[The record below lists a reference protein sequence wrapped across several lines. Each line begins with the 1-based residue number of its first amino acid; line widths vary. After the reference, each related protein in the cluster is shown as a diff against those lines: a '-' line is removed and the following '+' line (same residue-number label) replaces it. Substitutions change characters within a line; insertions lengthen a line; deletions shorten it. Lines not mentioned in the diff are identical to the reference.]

1 MSEINF
7 DGLIGPTHNYSGLS
21 DGNIASKKNFFS
33 VSNPKE
39 AALQGLKKA
48 KILIN
53 AGLNQGLFL
62 PHERPFIPG
71 LKKLGFSG
79 DNETILKSAY
89 EYSKVLL
96 SNFSSASS
104 MWAANAATISPSPD
118 TKDGKV
124 HITPANLNTMFHRS
138 LESDF
143 TYTQCKLIF
152 SDTCFVVHKPALSIS
167 GYGDE
172 GAANHLRISKTHE
185 DKGFEI
191 FVFGESAFKEEA
203 FAEYQKTSFI
213 KRQALEVSKSV
224 ALSHR
229 LDRNNVFYL
238 QQHPRAID
246 KGSFHNDIVSLS
258 NENIFIAHEKAF
270 LNRDVLNHVLK
281 HLELEVENF
290 NYIEIPDKE
299 IPLDDIISSYLLN
312 SQLFTNGEGEM
323 QLILPAEVQ
332 NYENCM
338 QWLDKLKQTS
348 DVKLFDFVNIKQSMM
363 NGGGPACLRLK
374 VILNEDEINKVN
386 KNFILNNKRLELI
399 EDLIER
405 EYRDEL
411 YPDDLKDPSLLDESR
426 RVLDELTQI
435 FGTGSIYEFQKL

>member
-21 DGNIASKKNFFS
+21 DGNIASKENFSS

-71 LKKLGFSG
+71 LKKLGFDG

-152 SDTCFVVHKPALSIS
+152 SDACFEVHKPTLSIS

-191 FVFGESAFKEEA
+191 FVFGESGFKEEA
-203 FAEYQKTSFI
+203 YAQYQKTSFI
-213 KRQALEVSKSV
+213 KRQALEV
-224 ALSHR
+224 
-229 LDRNNVFYL
+229 
-238 QQHPRAID
+238 
-246 KGSFHNDIVSLS
+246 
-258 NENIFIAHEKAF
+258 
-270 LNRDVLNHVLK
+270 
-281 HLELEVENF
+281 
-290 NYIEIPDKE
+290 
-299 IPLDDIISSYLLN
+299 
-312 SQLFTNGEGEM
+312 
-323 QLILPAEVQ
+323 
-332 NYENCM
+332 
-338 QWLDKLKQTS
+338 
-348 DVKLFDFVNIKQSMM
+348 
-363 NGGGPACLRLK
+363 
-374 VILNEDEINKVN
+374 
-386 KNFILNNKRLELI
+386 
-399 EDLIER
+399 
-405 EYRDEL
+405 
-411 YPDDLKDPSLLDESR
+411 
-426 RVLDELTQI
+426 
-435 FGTGSIYEFQKL
+435 

>member
-21 DGNIASKKNFFS
+21 DGNIASKENFSS
-33 VSNPKE
+33 VSNPKK

-79 DNETILKSAY
+79 DDETILKSAY

-104 MWAANAATISPSPD
+104 MWAANAATVSPSPD

-224 ALSHR
+224 ALSHK

-246 KGSFHNDIVSLS
+246 KGSFHNDIASLS

-374 VILNEDEINKVN
+374 VILNEDEIKKVN
-386 KNFILNNKRLELI
+386 KNFILNDKRLELI

-405 EYRDEL
+405 EYRDKL
-411 YPDDLKDPSLLDESR
+411 YPDDLKDPNLLDESR

>member
-224 ALSHR
+224 ALSHK

-374 VILNEDEINKVN
+374 VILNEDEIKKVN

-399 EDLIER
+399 ENLIER

>member
-1 MSEINF
+1 MPEINF

-62 PHERPFIPG
+62 PHERPFISG

-191 FVFGESAFKEEA
+191 FVFGESGFKEEA

-224 ALSHR
+224 ALSHK

-299 IPLDDIISSYLLN
+299 IPLDDIVSSCLL
-312 SQLFTNGEGEM
+312 
-323 QLILPAEVQ
+323 
-332 NYENCM
+332 Y
-338 QWLDKLKQTS
+338 TS
-348 DVKLFDFVNIKQSMM
+348 PS
-363 NGGGPACLRLK
+363 P
-374 VILNEDEINKVN
+374 
-386 KNFILNNKRLELI
+386 
-399 EDLIER
+399 
-405 EYRDEL
+405 RDRTRSRM
-411 YPDDLKDPSLLDESR
+411 PSSA
-426 RVLDELTQI
+426 
-435 FGTGSIYEFQKL
+435 

>member
-62 PHERPFIPG
+62 PHERPFISG

-224 ALSHR
+224 ALGHK

-270 LNRDVLNHVLK
+270 ANRDVLNHVLE
-281 HLELEVENF
+281 HLKLEVENF

-348 DVKLFDFVNIKQSMM
+348 DIKLFDFVNIKQSMM

-374 VILNEDEINKVN
+374 AILNEDEIKKVN
-386 KNFILNNKRLELI
+386 KNFILNDKRLELI

-405 EYRDEL
+405 EYRDKL
-411 YPDDLKDPSLLDESR
+411 YPDDLKDPNLLDESR

>member
-224 ALSHR
+224 ALSHK

-299 IPLDDIISSYLLN
+299 IPLDDIISSYLMN

-374 VILNEDEINKVN
+374 VILNEDEIKKVN

>member
-1 MSEINF
+1 MPEINF

-224 ALSHR
+224 ALSHK

>member
-1 MSEINF
+1 MPEINF

-62 PHERPFIPG
+62 PHERPFISG

-143 TYTQCKLIF
+143 TFTQCKLIF
-152 SDTCFVVHKPALSIS
+152 SDTCFIVHKPALSIS

-224 ALSHR
+224 ALSHK

-386 KNFILNNKRLELI
+386 KNFILNNKHLELI

>member
-138 LESDF
+138 LEPDF

-224 ALSHR
+224 ALSHK

-338 QWLDKLKQTS
+338 QWLEKLKQTS
-348 DVKLFDFVNIKQSMM
+348 DIKLFDFVNIKQSMM

-374 VILNEDEINKVN
+374 AILNDGEIKKVN

-426 RVLDELTQI
+426 KVLDELTQI

>member
-224 ALSHR
+224 ALSHK

-374 VILNEDEINKVN
+374 VILNEDEIKKVN

>member
-62 PHERPFIPG
+62 PHERPFISG

-224 ALSHR
+224 ALSHK

-374 VILNEDEINKVN
+374 VILNEDEIKKVN